1 MMMCDPRYVIF
12 GDGESKLSLL
22 DLNGEGE
29 EEAALHLMPNVQVQR
44 ITR

>member
-1 MMMCDPRYVIF
+1 MFTVHPRFVIF

-29 EEAALHLMPNVQVQR
+29 EEAALHLMPNVQVK
-44 ITR
+44 